1 MMSALAC
8 PARSE
13 ARPRM
18 MCYAGDTSC
27 ASDANIIHA
36 TSRKHYENQLASFRR
51 LRDAV
56 RACSKQRLWQSSSS
70 TGRVELGVQK
80 GWAACR
86 IDRSNREGGWIAQC
100 QWGQGRGGCT
110 TQHSKALCLFISFF
124 LATPQHPKEQQ
135 QNHHQLWQ
143 PNGWAMTTNGCS
155 ACCLCTTNKVV
166 GVASTLLLLL
176 FRLLLLLLLAPL
188 LLSCINRV
196 SDFSLHNLTNLTKES
211 FNFCFATCF
220 N

>member
-1 MMSALAC
+1 MPSA
-8 PARSE
+8 S
-13 ARPRM
+13 
-18 MCYAGDTSC
+18 G
-27 ASDANIIHA
+27 
-36 TSRKHYENQLASFRR
+36 
-51 LRDAV
+51 
-56 RACSKQRLWQSSSS
+56 
-70 TGRVELGVQK
+70 
-80 GWAACR
+80 
-86 IDRSNREGGWIAQC
+86 
-100 QWGQGRGGCT
+100 GRGGEGAPRST
-110 TQHSKALCLFISFF
+110 AKHFAFLFLSFF
-124 LATPQHPKEQQ
+124 FGQPRSIQRNNNT
-135 QNHHQLWQ
+135 NHHQLWQ